1 MYFEKFPTFMYDFEI
16 TPGKERVTYAITDI
30 TRNIRFRRDVLANI
44 TVYDTYDV
52 VSGETPEILAERFY
66 GDPNLHW
73 VVMLANQRYD
83 YRNDWLMDTT
93 ALEKYI
99 VEKYDDPYGIHHYES
114 NNLIVSYDYPNA
126 QPVTNWEYED
136 TINESKRTIKV
147 VSPELLNIVLKN
159 FEDLI

>member
-1 MYFEKFPTFMYDFEI
+1 MYDFEI

-83 YRNDWLMDTT
+83 YRNDWLMDTP

-99 VEKYDDPYGIHHYES
+99 VEKYDDPYAIHHYES
-114 NNLIVSYDYPNA
+114 NNLVVSFDYPNA

-136 TINESKRTIKV
+136 GINESKRTIKV

-159 FEDLI
+159 FEDII

>member
-1 MYFEKFPTFMYDFEI
+1 MYDFEI

-44 TVYDTYDV
+44 SVYDTYNV

-66 GDPNLHW
+66 GDSNLHW
-73 VVMLANQRYD
+73 VIMLANQRYD
-83 YRNDWLMDTT
+83 YRNDWLMDTP

-99 VEKYDDPYGIHHYES
+99 TEKYNDPYAIHHYEA

-136 TINESKRTIKV
+136 NVNESKRTIKV

-159 FEDLI
+159 FEDII

>member
-1 MYFEKFPTFMYDFEI
+1 MYDFEI

-44 TVYDTYDV
+44 SVYDTYNI

-66 GDPNLHW
+66 GDSNLHW
-73 VVMLANQRYD
+73 VIMLANQRYD
-83 YRNDWLMDTT
+83 YRNDWLMDTP

-99 VEKYDDPYGIHHYES
+99 TEKYDDPYAIHHYEA

-136 TINESKRTIKV
+136 SINESKRTIKV